1 MNKKLIAVLALVV
14 IAAVVFLNRGGK
26 EQRSISGLEP
36 PVQQAAEGGVQL
48 EESGYSV
55 NITFKYSY
63 EIDAVVLSARSY
75 HGSSLGDRLAPK
87 DLALGWGTVAE
98 YNDRI
103 DFHWSQ
109 SGRWY
114 YWRVNSDTDLSPV
127 GGSGGV
133 AKQSANNHII
143 PADDSVKK
151 QLGRVKKGDH
161 VIITGYLVDLRGE
174 KPDGS
179 YFTWNSSVSRD
190 DTGDGACELI
200 YATDIRILS

>member
-14 IAAVVFLNRGGK
+14 IAAVVFLNRSGK

-63 EIDAVVLSARSY
+63 EIDAVVLSAHSY

-109 SGRWY
+109 SGRWD

-133 AKQSANNHII
+133 AKQH
-143 PADDSVKK
+143 
-151 QLGRVKKGDH
+151 
-161 VIITGYLVDLRGE
+161 
-174 KPDGS
+174 
-179 YFTWNSSVSRD
+179 
-190 DTGDGACELI
+190 
-200 YATDIRILS
+200 